1 MNKLLRESAE
11 ITQQP
16 LTGVE
21 DRIRFTDLKPVV
33 GNMAE
38 EVLSGL
44 KAAPKHLSPKY
55 FYDAAGAELFEQITE
70 LPEYYPT
77 RVEMALLREN
87 LDEIAAIA
95 GFGRFVVE
103 YGSGSSQKIRLL
115 LQHLKPTAYMPIDI
129 SREQLLQNA
138 QSLARDFPDLAL
150 YPTCADFTTPLQ
162 LPSMNDS
169 KGTLGFF
176 PGSSLGNF
184 TPESAGEFL
193 TRLGRVLGK
202 QGLFLLGVDRKKDTK
217 VLEAAYNDEA
227 GVTARFNLNILN
239 AINAALSADFDIR
252 KFKHLATYDPHRG
265 SIDMYLE
272 SLCSQRVSLAG
283 EVIEF
288 EQGERIHTEASHKYD
303 PEEVVAMAGAAGFE
317 MLRHYTD
324 NKHYFSVFLFR
335 VA

>member
-1 MNKLLRESAE
+1 MKKLLCEPAE

-33 GNMAE
+33 ENMAE

-44 KAAPKHLSPKY
+44 KADPKQISPKY

-77 RVEMALLREN
+77 RTEMTLLREN

-129 SREQLLQNA
+129 SREQLLENA
-138 QSLARDFPDLAL
+138 HSLANAYPDLAL

-184 TPESAGEFL
+184 TPERAGEFL
-193 TRLGRVLGK
+193 ARLGRVLGK
-202 QGLFLLGVDRKKDTK
+202 KGLFLLGVDRKKDTK

-252 KFKHLATYDPHRG
+252 NFKHLATYDPHKG
-265 SIDMYLE
+265 SIDMYLK

-324 NKHYFSVFLFR
+324 IRHYFSVFLFR